1 MLLLLAA
8 ALPSLF
14 WDAPPDSAAV
24 LRDAGIERILVPAG
38 QYEAWKSAASPLVEV
53 AEMRSAV
60 KLLAPGVQY
69 RANVASA
76 TTTPW
81 LMSNGGQILR
91 NPQGRFFYD
100 VTGVK
105 AALAAA
111 EAACFG
117 ADAAIRTDSSGLKP
131 FAEMMVMLRTLGEN
145 GTSVADIGFVD
156 DGSPAAGEVV
166 NMLVRDNLLFRL
178 LAKPD
183 PALKLN
189 VRVGSKE
196 FPAQQARNPGMM
208 AHDIRGRL
216 SDEQRALRIYGS
228 SIVVGRLTSRP
239 DGVRVHLLNYAGAER
254 KVDGVRV
261 RVLGRFT
268 RGRLIAAGS
277 PAEELLDYVA
287 DKTATEFTL
296 QELKTYAVIDLTK

>member
-24 LRDAGIERILVPAG
+24 LRDAGIERILVPAA
-38 QYEAWKSAASPLVEV
+38 QYEAWKSAAPPLVEAV
-53 AEMRSAV
+53 DMMSAL

-81 LMSNGGQILR
+81 LMSNGWRILR
-91 NPQGRFFYD
+91 NPRGRFLYD

-111 EAACFG
+111 EASCFG
-117 ADAAIRTDSSGLKP
+117 ADAAIRTDASGLKP
-131 FAEMMVMLRTLGEN
+131 FAEMIAMLRTVGEN
-145 GTSVADIGFVD
+145 GPPVVDIGFVD
-156 DGSPAAGEVV
+156 DGSAAAGEVV

-178 LAKPD
+178 LPKPD
-183 PALKLN
+183 PAMKLN

-196 FPAQQARNPGMM
+196 FPVQEARNPAMM

-216 SDEQRALRIYGS
+216 TDEKRGLRIYGS
-228 SIVVGRLTSRP
+228 SVVVGRLTSKP

-254 KVDGVRV
+254 KIEGVRV

-268 RGRLIAAGS
+268 SGRLTAAGS
-277 PAEELLDYVA
+277 PAEELLDYVV
-287 DKTATEFTL
+287 DETATEFTL
-296 QELKTYAVIDLTK
+296 PELRTYAVIDLTK